1 MIRHMNSEKRWSYIW
16 NSASGMISAGQSA
29 VIVIFITRYLGI
41 TEAGIFTIAYAWANL
56 ISIFA
61 RNGVRNFQ
69 VTDIKEEFSFTTY
82 FLTRVVSILI
92 SILILTGYLALKVK
106 GQEYTVEK
114 SVVIGGICA
123 WKLVDAMEDVF
134 IGAYQ
139 QRDKLSVGA
148 CYYTLRLL
156 ISTSVYCGCIIN
168 GFSLVFA
175 TAVTLLISA
184 ILCVVFCMV
193 SFCKFTVRHSS
204 TKSKSVGNL
213 IKICLPLCVGTTL
226 ANYIGNAPKYTID
239 SYMDDSVQAYFG
251 YIMMPAFL
259 ILLMSNFIYQ
269 PMVRDLGVL
278 WGQEG
283 KKSFMQTVF
292 RQFAVVLGLTIIVMI
307 AGAWLGIPVLSYIY
321 GVDLTF
327 LKKEF
332 LLLLVGGGVYALVS
346 YLTVVLTTVRMQK
359 WLAVGFIVA
368 TMLYGVLGGIFANKW
383 SVWGVAL
390 LYLLLN
396 AALTI
401 WFIIC
406 LFLRINYKAD

>member
-1 MIRHMNSEKRWSYIW
+1 MNSEKRWSYIW

-56 ISIFA
+56 LSIFA
-61 RNGVRNFQ
+61 RNGMRNFQ
-69 VTDIKEEFSFTTY
+69 ATDIKEEFSFTTY
-82 FLTRVVSILI
+82 FWARVASILI
-92 SILILTGYLALKVK
+92 SILILVGYLVLKVK

-139 QRDKLSVGA
+139 QRDKLSVGS

-156 ISTSVYCGCIIN
+156 ISTSVYCGCIVN
-168 GFSLVFA
+168 GFNLVFA
-175 TAVTLLISA
+175 TIVTLLISA
-184 ILCVVFCMV
+184 ILCVVFCIV
-193 SFCKFTVRHSS
+193 SFCKFTVRQSS
-204 TKSKSVGNL
+204 TKSQSVGSL
-213 IKICLPLCVGTTL
+213 IKICLPLCIGTTL

-259 ILLMSNFIYQ
+259 ILLLSNFIYQ
-269 PMVRDLGVL
+269 PMIRDLGVL
-278 WGQEG
+278 WGQEK
-283 KKSFMQTVF
+283 KKSFMKTVF
-292 RQFAVVLGLTIIVMI
+292 RQFVIVLGLTIIVMI
-307 AGAWLGIPVLSYIY
+307 AGAWLGIPVLSYVY
-321 GVDLTF
+321 GVDLVF

-332 LLLLVGGGVYALVS
+332 LLLLVGGGIYALVS

-359 WLAVGFIVA
+359 WLAVGFIMA
-368 TMLYGVLGGIFANKW
+368 TILYGLLGGIFANEW
-383 SVWGVAL
+383 SIWGVAL

-396 AALTI
+396 VVLTI

-406 LFLRINYKAD
+406 LFLGINYRSEK